1 MAHLGPFD
9 RDEYHAAHPRDADRR
24 ARRVLAV
31 LFVLAIICGVAA
43 FWTGV
48 LS

>member
-1 MAHLGPFD
+1 MAPLSPFD

-24 ARRVLAV
+24 ARRVLVV
-31 LFVLAIICGVAA
+31 LFALAIICGVAA

-48 LS
+48 V

>member
-1 MAHLGPFD
+1 MSHLSPFD

-24 ARRVLAV
+24 VRFVRAA
-31 LFVLAIICGVAA
+31 LFALCILCGVAA

-48 LS
+48 V